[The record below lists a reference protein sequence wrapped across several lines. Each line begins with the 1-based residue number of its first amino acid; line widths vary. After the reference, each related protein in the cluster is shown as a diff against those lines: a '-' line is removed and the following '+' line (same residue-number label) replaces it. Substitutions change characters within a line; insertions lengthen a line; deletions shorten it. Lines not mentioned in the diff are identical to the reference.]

1 MAGTF
6 AALADAAHIVNGI
19 DNDTKKH
26 KSAEIY
32 MFGDQTVAFEDT
44 LRSLFNV
51 KDNAALSDFFRRVGF
66 QLRSYIGS
74 LPLHEQDYFPQF
86 TTLVDLFARHE
97 QFAGAPALKF
107 TLLCVT
113 QIAQFI
119 R

>member
-1 MAGTF
+1 MAST
-6 AALADAAHIVNGI
+6 AAAYVEATNHVNGI
-19 DNDTKKH
+19 SKEA
-26 KSAEIY
+26 SAQIY
-32 MFGDQTVAFEDT
+32 MFGDQTVAFEET
-44 LRSLFNV
+44 LKSLLNV
-51 KDNAALSDFFRRVGF
+51 KDNAGLSDFFRRVGF

-74 LPLHEQDYFPQF
+74 LPLHEQDLFPQF

-97 QFAGAPALKF
+97 QAAGVPALKF